1 MTTEEILS
9 QLRTPGN
16 RIPREAFAEI
26 IQRRDEFVPLLIAAI
41 EKAAEL
47 GPDIDLT
54 DNLPFFALYLLAEL
68 RETRALEPILTWFAL
83 EDEETLDGIFGDII
97 AQNAAAIFAALA
109 HDNPARLRDYARQ
122 DGLNAWV
129 RSAAFDALVR
139 QVLWDGQ
146 PREPLVRYF
155 AELFQTNALRNDS
168 TAWTM
173 LISACMDLHPRELLE
188 DIRGIYERD
197 LVDCFIVGD
206 FDDVEREAANDLE
219 THLRQSATR
228 HPQTT
233 NTAEAVAWWSSFEKP
248 RPLRSRLG
256 GSATLSQPGN
266 SNVFDETPGETVR
279 HEQPKIGR
287 NDQCPC
293 GSGKKYKKCC
303 LPAGG

>member
-54 DNLPFFALYLLAEL
+54 DNLPYFALYLLGEL
-68 RETRALEPILTWFAL
+68 RESRALEPILTWLACENNDG
-83 EDEETLDGIFGDII
+83 EDRIFGDII
-97 AQNAAAIFAALA
+97 TENTAAILAAVA
-109 HDNPARLRDYARQ
+109 HHNPARLREFARQ
-122 DGLNAWV
+122 DRLNPWL
-129 RSAAFDALVR
+129 RSATFDALVR
-139 QVLWDGQ
+139 QVLWGEQ
-146 PREPLVRYF
+146 PREPLVQYF
-155 AELFQTNALRNDS
+155 SELFRTNALRNDDL
-168 TAWTM
+168 AWTM
-173 LISACMDLHPRELLE
+173 LIDACLDLHPGELLE

-197 LVDCFIVGD
+197 LVDLHIVGD
-206 FDDVEREAANDLE
+206 FDDIEREAANDRE
-219 THLRQSATR
+219 SHLREIAERRPPITD
-228 HPQTT
+228 
-233 NTAEAVAWWSSFEKP
+233 TARAVSWWSAFQRP
-248 RPLRSRLG
+248 RPLTSRLG
-256 GSATLSQPGN
+256 SSAMAPRPGPD
-266 SNVFDETPGETVR
+266 FFEDEEPGVTVR

-287 NDQCPC
+287 NDHCPC